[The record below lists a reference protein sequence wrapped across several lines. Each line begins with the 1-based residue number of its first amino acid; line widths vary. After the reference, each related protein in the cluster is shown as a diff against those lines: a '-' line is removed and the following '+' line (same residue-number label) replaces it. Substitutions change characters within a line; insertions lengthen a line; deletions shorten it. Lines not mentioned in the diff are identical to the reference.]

1 MGHDEN
7 HNLSNIHFGR
17 SNNNELYCN
26 NKPIYND
33 KHIELPNIS
42 AIADTVQSCL
52 EQPDELKDFD
62 DLFNFQQFGFSNH
75 LYKDIMEDL
84 YKKLNVE
91 ISSNDENQ
99 NHLTLIKPQFEVP
112 LPPLQPAVFL
122 PTFLEPTPP
131 NLELFDID
139 NELQSTEMRLVTF
152 FNKINKN
159 NADNE
164 EDEKAKDLEIYI
176 QGAAEILG
184 IMDKVNENDCE
195 NEEDE
200 TKKESSLSQTQKCMK
215 ILHIVGNELIRAKTM
230 Q

>member
-1 MGHDEN
+1 MSKIFNFFNDDYKEAEN
-7 HNLSNIHFGR
+7 TQYRG
-17 SNNNELYCN
+17 N
-26 NKPIYND
+26 NKPIYNEQ
-33 KHIELPNIS
+33 HVELPNIA

-62 DLFNFQQFGFSNH
+62 ELFNLEQFGFSN
-75 LYKDIMEDL
+75 LMYKDVMEDL

-91 ISSNDENQ
+91 ISNNDQNQ
-99 NHLTLIKPQFEVP
+99 NHLTLIKPQFDVP

-139 NELQSTEMRLVTF
+139 NELQSTGMRLVHF
-152 FNKINKN
+152 YNKIHKN
-159 NADNE
+159 QEENE

-184 IMDKVNENDCE
+184 IMDKVND
-195 NEEDE
+195 EE
-200 TKKESSLSQTQKCMK
+200 KELTQTQKCMK
-215 ILHIVGNELIRAKTM
+215 VLHIVANELMHAKTM
-230 Q
+230 R